1 MDGLEKNI
9 KHKKITDLISKIAF
23 LTITTICASVIVV
36 IVAII
41 AIRGFTPFF
50 TDYVVDGETVR
61 VNFFDFLTGLSWER
75 GSADYGVLFIFID
88 TLYITFLSLL
98 ISVPISILTALF
110 IVRIAPKWLS
120 NILNVSVELLSSV
133 PSIIFGLF
141 GAGIIAV
148 IIRDIGSVI
157 GIQTAGGLSIL
168 TTVIVLS
175 MMIMPT
181 ITMVSVT
188 SLKAVKPE
196 LINGSLA
203 LGASKTQTIFKVII
217 PNALPGILTS
227 VLLAIGRIIGESAAL
242 IFAIGTMIMD
252 SPTPITQGTSLAVHI
267 WVLVGGENPNYGA
280 ASAIAIIILLVV
292 FLMNILVKFI
302 GYRFRKK
309 QLGRG

>member
-133 PSIIFGLF
+133 PS
-141 GAGIIAV
+141 
-148 IIRDIGSVI
+148 RDIGSVI

-203 LGASKTQTIFKVII
+203 LGASKTQTDFKIC
-217 PNALPGILTS
+217 LTS
-227 VLLAIGRIIGESAAL
+227 AKSGIMGGVILGVGRALGEATAVTMVCGNIDVGPTFGLFETTRTLTSTMLSGFHEASGVTYDIRFSVGVVL
-242 IFAIGTMIMD
+242 
-252 SPTPITQGTSLAVHI
+252 
-267 WVLVGGENPNYGA
+267 
-280 ASAIAIIILLVV
+280 IIL
-292 FLMNILVKFI
+292 ILVTNIILNFVKKRI
-302 GYRFRKK
+302 GKM
-309 QLGRG
+309 GN

>member
-9 KHKKITDLISKIAF
+9 KHKKITDLISKIAL

-50 TDYVVDGETVR
+50 TDYIVDGETVR

-148 IIRDIGSVI
+148 IIRDIGNVI

-203 LGASKTQTIFKVII
+203 LGASKTQTDFKIC
-217 PNALPGILTS
+217 LTS
-227 VLLAIGRIIGESAAL
+227 AKSGIMGGVILGVGRALGEATAVTMVCGNIDVGPTFGLFETTRTLTSTMLSGFHEASGLPYDIRFSVGVVL
-242 IFAIGTMIMD
+242 
-252 SPTPITQGTSLAVHI
+252 
-267 WVLVGGENPNYGA
+267 
-280 ASAIAIIILLVV
+280 IIL
-292 FLMNILVKFI
+292 ILVTNIILNFAKKRI
-302 GYRFRKK
+302 GKM
-309 QLGRG
+309 GN

>member
-98 ISVPISILTALF
+98 ISVPISIMTALF

-203 LGASKTQTIFKVII
+203 LGASKTQTDFKIC
-217 PNALPGILTS
+217 LTS
-227 VLLAIGRIIGESAAL
+227 AKSGIMGGVILGVGRALGEATAVTMVCGNIDVGPTFGLFETTRTLTSTMLSGFHEASGLTYDIRFSVGVVL
-242 IFAIGTMIMD
+242 
-252 SPTPITQGTSLAVHI
+252 
-267 WVLVGGENPNYGA
+267 
-280 ASAIAIIILLVV
+280 IIL
-292 FLMNILVKFI
+292 ILVTNIILNFVKKRI
-302 GYRFRKK
+302 GKM
-309 QLGRG
+309 GN